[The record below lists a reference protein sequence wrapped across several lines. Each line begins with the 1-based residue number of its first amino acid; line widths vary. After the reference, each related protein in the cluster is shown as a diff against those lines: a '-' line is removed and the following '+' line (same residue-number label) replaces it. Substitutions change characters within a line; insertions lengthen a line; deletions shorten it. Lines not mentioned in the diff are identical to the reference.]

1 MHFSCAGSYS
11 RYVEKTR
18 SLVAAVLFRQTNLI
32 TKLMRSI
39 IYLSASH
46 LPGKRD
52 CELVDSDPAV
62 AVSQDKELSPVAL
75 DGSTLVSKGLVFVL
89 VFVQVINIDRVLG
102 A

>member
-1 MHFSCAGSYS
+1 MG
-11 RYVEKTR
+11 
-18 SLVAAVLFRQTNLI
+18 SLVSDGLLRQYYLV
-32 TKLMRSI
+32 TKLIWSV

-46 LPGKRD
+46 LPGERD

-75 DGSTLVSKGLVFVL
+75 DGSTLVFFF
-89 VFVQVINIDRVLG
+89 VFVQVTNIDRVLG